1 MWRRVTVIKSRFI
14 LLYPK
19 GPKPAQQRGASMSY
33 CAMELGQNL
42 VKKVSSETISESL
55 HSEWV
60 TMGAKFGFLQGIV
73 NATVVR
79 LG

>member
-1 MWRRVTVIKSRFI
+1 
-14 LLYPK
+14 
-19 GPKPAQQRGASMSY
+19 
-33 CAMELGQNL
+33 MELGQNL